1 MHSGH
6 SARAYTSARMQVGGG
21 GLEKLGGDSNA
32 YMQRIKELKEE
43 MSSGTVRVH
52 AMCGTLCWSPMRV
65 QDSVSDL
72 AHACAC
78 ICD

>member
-6 SARAYTSARMQVGGG
+6 SARAYTNARMQVGGG

-43 MSSGTVRVH
+43 MSSGTVSVD
-52 AMCGTLCWSPMRV
+52 AMCGTLCGSRPRCAMIHAG
-65 QDSVSDL
+65 SV
-72 AHACAC
+72 
-78 ICD
+78 